1 MVKIKIFQLNAV
13 YLDLHKYYVA
23 QKHQY
28 NVSNLNILATKYTKK
43 ERSNNRI
50 INGYHN
56 DAP

>member
-28 NVSNLNILATKYTKK
+28 NCIHFESANDI
-43 ERSNNRI
+43 SFHI
-50 INGYHN
+50 I
-56 DAP
+56 PPW